1 MYRERM
7 TGQFGLPFQFRVKNE
22 SYFQKMIK
30 RAAIYIEK
38 TGHGFIP
45 TKGEDQELANWSK
58 NKRSDKGSGKLKVER
73 LEALQN
79 IGFLWVKSPLLYQ
92 KITIPEQTKQHSRTP
107 SPILLDEKVTTQEQ
121 EHSRT
126 LSPILLDKEV
136 TTKEQPQQHSRTP
149 SPILLDEE
157 VTIQEQ
163 PQQHSRTPSPILLD
177 EEVTIQEQPQQHS
190 LTPSPILLEYD
201 VVLGSCLYYKNGGN
215 INYHNMI
222 WDHHEGYE
230 KASKQEKTVIAMNIV
245 HQIRN
250 KGGRFLKP
258 VDGTHSWM
266 MIPNKDLPNDMM
278 LYSQYY
284 NYYKVFDMFQRNH
297 YVWKKC

>member
-92 KITIPEQTKQHSRTP
+92 KITLPEQTKQHSRTP

-136 TTKEQPQQHSRTP
+136 TTK
-149 SPILLDEE
+149 
-157 VTIQEQ
+157 EQ

-278 LYSQYY
+278 LYCQYC

>member
-163 PQQHSRTPSPILLD
+163 PQQHS
-177 EEVTIQEQPQQHS
+177 

>member
-1 MYRERM
+1 M

-92 KITIPEQTKQHSRTP
+92 KITLPEQTKQHSRTP

-136 TTKEQPQQHSRTP
+136 TTK
-149 SPILLDEE
+149 
-157 VTIQEQ
+157 EQ